1 MTTYKETILRYRIV
15 RHDELPESHK
25 AEYRAAGI
33 DPDDNWSL
41 VWSFADLKSAESCL
55 AREQE
60 EAPKWRTYKL
70 VDGGAAETVE
80 REAWF

>member
-15 RHDELPESHK
+15 CHEELPEAHK

-33 DPDDNWSL
+33 DPDDRWSL
-41 VWSFADLKSAESCL
+41 IWSFMDEDRAQECL
-55 AREQE
+55 AQCI
-60 EAPKWRTYKL
+60 ADAKSWQTYKL
-70 VDGGAAETVE
+70 VDGGETTTVE